1 MSKDRVLFAVV
12 AVQAVVIG
20 YLALN
25 PSQPAA
31 MAQIPD
37 QGAQLLQVIE
47 QSKQTNAKLDRII
60 AILESGKLQVKVAAD
75 KEDK

>member
-1 MSKDRVLFAVV
+1 VLFAVV

-37 QGAQLLQVIE
+37 SGAQFQQMIE
-47 QSKQTNAKLDRII
+47 QTKQTNAKLDRII
-60 AILESGKLQVKVAAD
+60 GILEGGKLQVKVLAE
-75 KEDK
+75 KEEK

>member
-1 MSKDRVLFAVV
+1 MSRSRILYTVV

-20 YLALN
+20 YLALK

-31 MAQIPD
+31 MAQVPD
-37 QGAQLLQVIE
+37 SGLQLQQIIE

-60 AILESGKLQVKVAAD
+60 GILESGKIQVKIEAA
-75 KEDK
+75 KAE

>member
-1 MSKDRVLFAVV
+1 MSRSRILYTVIAI
-12 AVQAVVIG
+12 QAVVIG

-37 QGAQLLQVIE
+37 SGLQLQQIIE
-47 QSKQTNAKLDRII
+47 QSKQTNAKLDRIV
-60 AILESGKLQVKVAAD
+60 AILESGKLQVKMAAG
-75 KEDK
+75 KAE

>member
-1 MSKDRVLFAVV
+1 LSRSRILYTVI

-31 MAQIPD
+31 MAQVPD
-37 QGAQLLQVIE
+37 SGLQLQQIIE
-47 QSKQTNAKLDRII
+47 QSKQTNAKLDKIVG
-60 AILESGKLQVKVAAD
+60 ILESGKLQVKVVAEKA
-75 KEDK
+75 E